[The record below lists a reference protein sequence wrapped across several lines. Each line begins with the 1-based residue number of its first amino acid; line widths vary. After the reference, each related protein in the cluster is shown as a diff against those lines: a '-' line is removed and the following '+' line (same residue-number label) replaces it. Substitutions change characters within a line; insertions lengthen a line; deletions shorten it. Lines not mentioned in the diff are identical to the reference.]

1 MNWIHNRYCA
11 SEKWKSIMAGD
22 VLPWVLADL
31 ELHGPVL
38 ELGPGPGIVT
48 EALVRYGVRD
58 LTTLEIEPGAADA
71 IRVRFGGDVQ
81 VVRGDATEM
90 PLPGAAFSAVV
101 CCTML
106 HHVPTAAGQ
115 DAIFR
120 ESFRVLRTGGVLAG
134 SDSRP
139 NLRLRLFHLNDTF
152 NPVDPAQLR
161 SRLRAAG
168 FGSVDVES
176 TERRFRFLA
185 TKG

>member
-1 MNWIHNRYCA
+1 V
-11 SEKWKSIMAGD
+11 AG
-22 VLPWVLADL
+22 A
-31 ELHGPVL
+31 
-38 ELGPGPGIVT
+38 
-48 EALVRYGVRD
+48 
-58 LTTLEIEPGAADA
+58 
-71 IRVRFGGDVQ
+71 
-81 VVRGDATEM
+81 ATEM
-90 PLPGAAFSAVV
+90 PLPDEAFSAVV

-152 NPVDPAQLR
+152 NPVDPDRLTY
-161 SRLRAAG
+161 RLRAVG
-168 FGSVDVES
+168 FVSVEVES